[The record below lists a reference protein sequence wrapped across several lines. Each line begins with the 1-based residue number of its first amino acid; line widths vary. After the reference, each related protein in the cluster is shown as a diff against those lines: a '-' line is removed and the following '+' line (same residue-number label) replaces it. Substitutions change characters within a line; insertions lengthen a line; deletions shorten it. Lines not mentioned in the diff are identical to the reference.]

1 MAYFLQ
7 LGVLFNR
14 NRAAAERATAPM
26 IANQETS
33 MRNTKTLLLLAALA
47 IATVPLH
54 AIAQDSMSAEEIQQ
68 KLKPK
73 KLTRSLKPIGKTDD
87 KEQLDAI
94 LSRSIGV
101 VERKKIVEIAAQA
114 ELPKLDFAINFDFD
128 SAEID
133 RNSYPT
139 LDTLAEA
146 LKSKDLYESR
156 FLINGHTDSKGS
168 DDYNLELSQRRANSV
183 VQYLV
188 SQHDVDAGRLRAIGF
203 GETTLKDVN
212 DGEAAENRR
221 VEIINRP

>member
-1 MAYFLQ
+1 MGTRHIKAAGLASTAKAYRELEQ
-7 LGVLFNR
+7 PTMKLTTRLAATLIASLVLTTPL
-14 NRAAAERATAPM
+14 ATAF
-26 IANQETS
+26 AQE
-33 MRNTKTLLLLAALA
+33 
-47 IATVPLH
+47 
-54 AIAQDSMSAEEIQQ
+54 DMSAEEIQK

-73 KLTRSLKPIGKTDD
+73 NLTRGLKPTAKSDS
-87 KEQLDAI
+87 KAELDSI

-101 VERKKIVEIAAQA
+101 VERKKIIAITEEA
-114 ELPKLDFAINFDFD
+114 ELPRLDFSITFGFD

-133 RNSYPT
+133 RGSYRI

-146 LKSKDLYESR
+146 LKSDDLGNYR
-156 FLINGHTDSKGS
+156 FLVNGHTDSKGS

-188 SQHDVDAGRLRAIGF
+188 SQHEVDPGRLKAIGF

-212 DGEAAENRR
+212 DGEAASNRR